1 MTTPYVLAT
10 CKPQT
15 LSVFDD
21 AGRVLPERVEHNIAD
36 YCTRIRRAADEHGA
50 RLIAFPQFGLSG
62 HAMVGNDQ
70 WVAAALDFDGPEIE
84 RIARAAR
91 DADAYVVLQAAER
104 HAAFPNSYF
113 LSSAL
118 LTPAGNV
125 GMVYRKHYTLSLRTS
140 PIDVHDAFVATF
152 GRDAFFPVL
161 DTPIGCIGLTI
172 GAEVHWPE
180 VTHSLALNGA
190 EIIVNPIA
198 SPVSL
203 DYLERAGAEHVR
215 GVRAFENMTY
225 LAVANMAAPAAP
237 PSKIYDYAGASI
249 GSEADGGFTLATIDL
264 AALRAARGAPAAN
277 LLAEIQP
284 DIHAPLESFALWP
297 RHAQPP
303 PPARSF
309 GDLVAIET
317 ASWRRLRARTET
329 AHSQRV
335 SSPGDLNP
343 ISGLG

>member
-1 MTTPYVLAT
+1 MTAPYVLAT
-10 CKPQT
+10 CQPRT
-15 LSVFDD
+15 RTVFDD
-21 AGRVLPERVEHNIAD
+21 TGHVLQDRVDHNIAE
-36 YCTRIRRAADEHGA
+36 YRTLIRRAADDHGA

-70 WVAAALDFDGPEIE
+70 WVAASLDCRGPEIE

-91 DADAYVVLQAAER
+91 KADAYVVIQAAER
-104 HAAFPNSYF
+104 HAAFPGCYF

-118 LTPAGNV
+118 LTPAGEV

-140 PIDVHDAFVATF
+140 PIDVYDAFVATF
-152 GRDAFFPVL
+152 GSDALFPVL

-180 VTHSLALNGA
+180 VTRSLALKGA

-225 LAVANMAAPAAP
+225 LAVANMAAPSAP

-249 GSEADGGFTLATIDL
+249 ETDAGGGVTVATIDI
-264 AALRAARGAPAAN
+264 AELRAARGAPAAN
-277 LLAEIQP
+277 LLAELQP
-284 DIHAPLESFALWP
+284 DIHAPLETFALWP

-303 PPARSF
+303 APARSF
-309 GDLVAIET
+309 GDLVAIEA
-317 ASWRRLRARTET
+317 ASWRRLQTRTGT
-329 AHSQRV
+329 GTGTGTGR
-335 SSPGDLNP
+335 
-343 ISGLG
+343 